1 MACEEGHLNTVQH
14 LLAYGAHIDNKNEDE
29 QTPFHLAAKLTSTFS
44 PLFTFYPRAGHLDV
58 VELLLERDHSAIF
71 DKDEENNTALH
82 LASTACMTKT
92 VEALLKQVPLL
103 D

>member
-1 MACEEGHLNTVQH
+1 
-14 LLAYGAHIDNKNEDE
+14 
-29 QTPFHLAAKLTSTFS
+29 
-44 PLFTFYPRAGHLDV
+44 

-82 LASTACMTKT
+82 LASTACMAKT